1 MHSSPG
7 FSEQLENFVKP
18 TLLHQT
24 VAVKV
29 MAVLMSKS
37 QPILY
42 SLPGKSSDCR
52 ITLLISLKPRPSLR
66 VEGRSGFETRHI
78 EGFQC
83 KSQYQ

>member
-29 MAVLMSKS
+29 MAALMSKS
-37 QPILY
+37 QPILVY
-42 SLPGKSSDCR
+42 LVKGHPAGLCSLLVSNPDP
-52 ITLLISLKPRPSLR
+52 L
-66 VEGRSGFETRHI
+66 
-78 EGFQC
+78 
-83 KSQYQ
+83 